1 MIQLNIETTIFNFLK
16 RFAFFLCYMIKIK
29 NKMILRTPSLA
40 AIFLLF
46 SFVNENDWT
55 KSLDKDD
62 IVIYTRSV
70 ESSPFHEFLAET
82 EMTGTIDK
90 FREIITDFE
99 RYPEWL
105 PDCKSAV
112 IIENP
117 DSNDFTYHMKIKVPF
132 PFSNRDIIQQIV
144 LSESGNTLLVEI
156 ISQPKKMKKNKDFV
170 RMETADGRWIIDKI
184 TDEKISIKFQY
195 LADPGGGV
203 PTWLVNTFIVK
214 NPHKTLQN
222 LREMMQEG

>member
-40 AIFLLF
+40 AIFLLI

-184 TDEKISIKFQY
+184 TEGKISIKFQY

>member
-1 MIQLNIETTIFNFLK
+1 
-16 RFAFFLCYMIKIK
+16 MIKVK
-29 NKMILRTPSLA
+29 SKMVLKTQSLA

-46 SFVNENDWT
+46 SSLNENDWK

-82 EMTGTIDK
+82 EMAGTIDK

-105 PDCKSAV
+105 PDCKSAE

-117 DSNDFTYHMKIKVPF
+117 NANDFTYHMKLKVPF
-132 PFSNRDIIQQIV
+132 PFANRDIVQQIV
-144 LSESGNTLLVEI
+144 LSELENALLVEI
-156 ISQPKKMKKNKDFV
+156 ISQPKKIKKQEDFV
-170 RMETADGRWIIDKI
+170 RMETAGGRWVIDQI
-184 TDEKISIKFQY
+184 TKDKVAIKFQY

-203 PTWLVNTFIVK
+203 PAWMVNTFMVK

>member
-40 AIFLLF
+40 AIFLLI

-105 PDCKSAV
+105 PDCKSAE

>member
-1 MIQLNIETTIFNFLK
+1 
-16 RFAFFLCYMIKIK
+16 MIKVK
-29 NKMILRTPSLA
+29 SKMVLKTQSLA

-46 SFVNENDWT
+46 SSLNENDWK

-82 EMTGTIDK
+82 EMAGTIDK

-105 PDCKSAV
+105 PDCKSAE

-117 DSNDFTYHMKIKVPF
+117 DANDFTYHMKIKVPF
-132 PFSNRDIIQQIV
+132 PFSNRDIVQQIV
-144 LSESGNTLLVEI
+144 LSESGECVACRNH
-156 ISQPKKMKKNKDFV
+156 QPAKKNEKKKDFV
-170 RMETADGRWIIDKI
+170 RMETADGRWVIDQI
-184 TDEKISIKFQY
+184 TKDKVSIKFQY

-203 PTWLVNTFIVK
+203 PAWMVNTFMVK
-214 NPHKTLQN
+214 THIKHFRTSG
-222 LREMMQEG
+222 R